1 MHAIHNNSE
10 LVVSLEEFGLS
21 KYEAKAYLTMVGKG
35 SLAASEIAY
44 YSNLPRTKVYP
55 TLKKLEKKR
64 LGVICQ
70 QKPLICSA
78 VSPQES
84 FGEIVELHERR
95 LKNMKKI
102 VDMLQRINDE
112 GQRPSGSEEKRYFI
126 LDPKS
131 TLEKVENFITNSR
144 ASINAIL
151 DIWGLRLISQCKQSL
166 IKAINNG
173 INVKLLVANPC
184 IGNENLLS
192 LPEGVGLKIGKA
204 ASNIIIIDSNKMI
217 SIDSSNGKAAV
228 FTSIDIFGLG
238 QLRNFEEKWNN
249 GLEIHPNDMSP
260 EMLLKASRLI
270 KVIENTLPLHLLEH
284 IVNPTNRDT
293 WGTLIKSVK
302 TSGIDMASTDLKTVL
317 EIVDFALRMGYS
329 GSLKYDKSNNTII
342 IRSKNDN
349 NNNKRI
355 LPWIIF
361 LTSYFKHMG
370 NESRIMQ
377 NSKEIVSVD
386 DDDDADAVNEII
398 HIKLLKPI
406 FNHYSQFSKVA
417 KTSP

>member
-35 SLAASEIAY
+35 PLAASEIAY

-102 VDMLQRINDE
+102 VEMLQRINDE
-112 GQRPSGSEEKRYFI
+112 RQRPSGSEEKRYFI

-151 DIWGLRLISQCKQSL
+151 DIWGLRLISQCKPSL

-173 INVKLLVANPC
+173 INVRLLVANIC

-228 FTSIDIFGLG
+228 FTSIDIFGLA
-238 QLRNFEEKWNN
+238 QSRNFEEKWNN
-249 GLEIHPNDMSP
+249 GLEIHPNTSP
-260 EMLLKASRLI
+260 EMLLKASQLI
-270 KVIENTLPLHLLEH
+270 KVIENTLPFHLLEH

-302 TSGIDMASTDLKTVL
+302 TSGIDIASTDVKTVL
-317 EIVDFALRMGYS
+317 DIVDFALRMCCS

-342 IRSKNDN
+342 IQSKNDN

-386 DDDDADAVNEII
+386 GDAVNEII
-398 HIKLLKPI
+398 HIKLSKPI
-406 FNHYSQFSKVA
+406 INHYSQFSKVV